1 MRYLGGKSK
10 TWKQIVE
17 FLESVRKEDQTYI
30 EPFVGGAW
38 VLQGMSGKRVAS
50 DANKALI
57 TLYKNLQE
65 GWVPPTDVDEGMYA
79 QLKKEQDSDN
89 PLTAFVGFGVSF
101 GGKWFGGFARSNV
114 SRNYASNAKN
124 SLMKQLPKIQDA
136 EFSHMSYLEYEPQD
150 SLVYCDPPYEGT
162 TGYDGVGSFD
172 SNLFW
177 DTMRKWAKNNT
188 VVISEYNAPDDF
200 VCVKEMPTKTDMHT
214 KTGKEQRVEK
224 LFMYKG

>member
-17 FLESVRKEDQTYI
+17 YLESVRKDGQLYI

-38 VLQGMSGKRVAS
+38 VLQGMGGKRIAS

-65 GWVPPTDVDEGMYA
+65 GWVPPTDVDEALYA
-79 QLKKEQDSDN
+79 NLKLTQDPDN

-124 SLMKQLPKIQDA
+124 SLMKQLPKIITT
-136 EFSHMSYLEYEPQD
+136 EFQHKSYLDYEP
-150 SLVYCDPPYEGT
+150 SGALIYCDPPYAGT
-162 TGYDGVGSFD
+162 TGYDGVGAFD
-172 SNLFW
+172 SDLFW
-177 DTMRKWAKNNT
+177 ETMRKWSKNNT
-188 VVISEYNAPDDF
+188 VVISEYSSPEDF
-200 VCVKEMPTKTDMHT
+200 VCVKEMITKTDMHT
-214 KTGKEQRVEK
+214 NKGKEQRIEK